1 MVRDLLYVI
10 CFIGWGVIV
19 GDKIKVLIVDDAT
32 FMVKAI
38 REILESDPDI
48 EVVGSAKNGLECL
61 KMIKELRPDVITL
74 DVDMPVMDGIKTVRH
89 IMIESPVPVVM
100 LSSLSEHGDITF
112 EAIRLGVVDFL
123 PKPSGAISHDI
134 HDVRQQIIDR
144 VKIATA
150 VTMKNIHRVKLS
162 EQDSQ
167 DELDR
172 YGYHALEYIVTI
184 GTTLG
189 GPNTVI
195 NMMSRLPAALP
206 ATMVVIQEIAPKIVP
221 AFAKQFAEQ
230 TSWRVEA
237 AEPGKV
243 LEQGVCYICSN
254 EEPLVVERNSD
265 NEVCL
270 TENGNKEQPLNE
282 LFASASNVFGTNTIG
297 VLLTGIGNDGTVGFS
312 KIRENSGI
320 TIAQSTNTCV
330 YPNLTQCAIET
341 GKVDYVVDGNAIA
354 SQIESVVHA
363 EH

>member
-1 MVRDLLYVI
+1 M
-10 CFIGWGVIV
+10 
-19 GDKIKVLIVDDAT
+19 GDKIKVLIVDDAA

-38 REILESDPDI
+38 REILESDDEI
-48 EVVGSAKNGLECL
+48 EVVGTAKNGLECL
-61 KMIKELRPDVITL
+61 KMIKQLRPDVITL
-74 DVDMPVMDGIKTVRH
+74 DVDMPIMDGIKTVRH

-144 VKIATA
+144 VKIATS
-150 VTMKNIHRVKLS
+150 VTMKNIRRVKLNGNAK
-162 EQDSQ
+162 DNQ
-167 DELDR
+167 DEFSQR

-195 NMMSRLPAALP
+195 SMMSNLSSALP
-206 ATMVVIQEIAPKIVP
+206 ATMVVIQEISPKIVP
-221 AFAKQFAEQ
+221 EFAKQFSDQ

-254 EEPLVVERNSD
+254 ETPMVVERNAE

-270 TENGNKEQPLNE
+270 VERNVAEQPLNA
-282 LFASASNVFGTNTIG
+282 LFSSASDVFGTNTIG
-297 VLLTGIGNDGTVGFS
+297 VLLTGIGNDGTDGFS
-312 KIRENSGI
+312 VIRDNSGI
-320 TIAQSTNTCV
+320 TIAQSTDTCV
-330 YPNLTQCAIET
+330 YPNLTQCAIEN
-341 GKVDYVVDGNAIA
+341 GNVDYIVDGNLLAGK
-354 SQIESVVHA
+354 IEAVVHA
-363 EH
+363 EQ

>member
-1 MVRDLLYVI
+1 M
-10 CFIGWGVIV
+10 

-38 REILESDPDI
+38 REILESDPEI
-48 EVVGSAKNGLECL
+48 EVVGTAKNGLECL
-61 KMIKELRPDVITL
+61 KMINELRPDVITL

-144 VKIATA
+144 VKIATS
-150 VTMKNIHRVKLS
+150 VTMKNIHRVKLNTQS
-162 EQDSQ
+162 SS
-167 DELDR
+167 DELNDR

-195 NMMSRLPAALP
+195 DMMSRLPSALP
-206 ATMVVIQEIAPKIVP
+206 ATMVVIQEISPKIVP
-221 AFAKQFAEQ
+221 EFAKRFADR

-254 EEPLVVERNSD
+254 EKPLVVERNAN
-265 NEVCL
+265 NEACL
-270 TENGNKEQPLNE
+270 AESGNKEQPLND
-282 LFASASNVFGTNTIG
+282 LFSSASKVFGTNTIG
-297 VLLTGIGNDGTVGFS
+297 VLLTGIGDDGTVGFS
-312 KIRENSGI
+312 TIRENSGV
-320 TIAQSTNTCV
+320 TIAQSTKTCV

-341 GKVDYVVDGNAIA
+341 GKVDYVVDGNVIA

>member
-1 MVRDLLYVI
+1 M
-10 CFIGWGVIV
+10 

-38 REILESDPDI
+38 REILESDAEI
-48 EVVGSAKNGLECL
+48 EVVGTAKNGVECL
-61 KMIKELRPDVITL
+61 KMIKELRPDVVTL

-144 VKIATA
+144 VKIATS
-150 VTMKNIHRVKLS
+150 VTMKNVHRVKLNGHAAKDALC
-162 EQDSQ
+162 E
-167 DELDR
+167 R
-172 YGYHALEYIVTI
+172 YGYQEMDYIVTI

-195 NMMSRLPAALP
+195 DLMSKLPSALP
-206 ATMVVIQEIAPKIVP
+206 VTMVVIQEIAPKILP
-221 AFAKQFAEQ
+221 SFAKQFAEQ

-237 AEPGKV
+237 GEPGKM

-254 EEPLVVERNSD
+254 EQPLIVERDAN
-265 NEVCL
+265 NKICL
-270 TENGNKEQPLNE
+270 TEHAGQEQPLNA
-282 LFASASNVFGTNTIG
+282 LFSSASSIFGNNTIG
-297 VLLTGIGNDGTVGFS
+297 VLLTGIGDDGTEGFS
-312 KIRENSGI
+312 KIRDNSGI
-320 TIAQSTNTCV
+320 TIAQSTDTCV
-330 YPNLTQCAIET
+330 YPNLTQCAIEN
-341 GKVDYVVDGNAIA
+341 GNVDYVVDGSSLAGRIK
-354 SQIESVVHA
+354 SVVHA
-363 EH
+363 EQ

>member
-1 MVRDLLYVI
+1 
-10 CFIGWGVIV
+10 V

-38 REILESDPDI
+38 REILESDPEV

-61 KMIKELRPDVITL
+61 KMINELKPDVITL

-123 PKPSGAISHDI
+123 PKPSGAISYDI
-134 HDVRQQIIDR
+134 NDVRQQIIDR

-150 VTMKNIHRVKLS
+150 VTMKNIHRVKLKT
-162 EQDSQ
+162 QNTH
-167 DELDR
+167 DEFSDR
-172 YGYHALEYIVTI
+172 YGYQALDYIITI

-195 NMMSRLPAALP
+195 NMMSRLPSALP

-254 EEPLVVERNSD
+254 EKPLVVERNSD
-265 NEVCL
+265 NEACL
-270 TENGNKEQPLNE
+270 AENGNKEKKQPLNE
-282 LFASASNVFGTNTIG
+282 LFTSASNIFGANTIG
-297 VLLTGIGNDGTVGFS
+297 ILLTGIGDDGTAGFS

-330 YPNLTQCAIET
+330 YPNLTQCAIDK

-354 SQIESVVHA
+354 RQIELVVHA
-363 EH
+363 EQ

>member
-1 MVRDLLYVI
+1 
-10 CFIGWGVIV
+10 V

-48 EVVGSAKNGLECL
+48 EVVGTAKNGLECL

-74 DVDMPVMDGIKTVRH
+74 DVDMPVMDGIKAVRH

-134 HDVRQQIIDR
+134 HDVQQQIIDR
-144 VKIATA
+144 VKIATS
-150 VTMKNIHRVKLS
+150 VNMKNIRRVKLNAKDHS
-162 EQDSQ
+162 E
-167 DELDR
+167 EFNER
-172 YGYHALEYIVTI
+172 YGYQALEYIVTI

-195 NMMSRLPAALP
+195 NMMSRLSSALP
-206 ATMVVIQEIAPKIVP
+206 ATMLVIQEISPKIVP
-221 AFAKQFAEQ
+221 EFAKQFADQ

-237 AEPGKV
+237 AEAGKL

-254 EEPLVVERNSD
+254 DEPMMVERNAK
-265 NEVCL
+265 NEICMVAQS
-270 TENGNKEQPLNE
+270 GNEQPLNT
-282 LFASASNVFGTNTIG
+282 LFTSASNVFGNNTIG
-297 VLLTGIGNDGTVGFS
+297 VLLTGVGDDGTDGFS
-312 KIRENSGI
+312 TIRDNAGV
-320 TIAQSTNTCV
+320 TIAQSTDTCV
-330 YPNLTQCAIET
+330 YPNLTQCAIDK
-341 GKVDYVVDGNAIA
+341 GNVDFVVDGNFLAGK
-354 SQIESVVHA
+354 IESVVHA
-363 EH
+363 EQ

>member
-1 MVRDLLYVI
+1 MSDQ
-10 CFIGWGVIV
+10 
-19 GDKIKVLIVDDAT
+19 IKVLIVDDAT

-38 REILESDPDI
+38 REILESDPQI
-48 EVVGSAKNGLECL
+48 EVVGTAKNGLECL
-61 KMIKELRPDVITL
+61 KMINELRPDVITL

-89 IMIESPVPVVM
+89 IMIESPVPIVM

-144 VKIATA
+144 VKIAAT
-150 VTMKNIHRVKLS
+150 VTMKNIHRVKLKT
-162 EQDSQ
+162 QNAR

-172 YGYHALEYIVTI
+172 YGYHTLDYIVTI

-195 NMMSRLPAALP
+195 NMMSRLPSVLP

-230 TSWRVEA
+230 TPWRVEA
-237 AEPGKV
+237 AEPGTI

-254 EEPLVVERNSD
+254 EKPLVVERNAN

-270 TENGNKEQPLNE
+270 TDNGNREQPLNE
-282 LFASASNVFGTNTIG
+282 LFSSASKVFGTNTIG
-297 VLLTGIGNDGTVGFS
+297 VLLTGIGDDGTVGFS

-341 GKVDYVVDGNAIA
+341 GNVDYIVDGNAIA
-354 SQIESVVHA
+354 SQIKSVVHA

>member
-1 MVRDLLYVI
+1 MA
-10 CFIGWGVIV
+10 
-19 GDKIKVLIVDDAT
+19 DKIKVLIVDDAS

-38 REILESDPDI
+38 REILESDPQI
-48 EVVGSAKNGLECL
+48 EVVGTAKNGLECL
-61 KMIKELRPDVITL
+61 KKIKELRPDVVTL

-150 VTMKNIHRVKLS
+150 ITMDNIHRVKLNTPGGQS
-162 EQDSQ
+162 ELY
-167 DELDR
+167 ER
-172 YGYHALEYIVTI
+172 YGYQALEYIVTI

-195 NMMSRLPAALP
+195 NLMSKLPTSLP
-206 ATMVVIQEIAPKIVP
+206 ATMVVIQEIAPKILP
-221 AFAKQFAEQ
+221 SFAKQFAEQ

-243 LEQGVCYICSN
+243 LEQGVCYMCSN
-254 EEPLVVERNSD
+254 EEPLTVVRNSD

-270 TENGNKEQPLNE
+270 AEGNNKQQPINE
-282 LFASASNVFGTNTIG
+282 LFSSASSVFGANTIG
-297 VLLTGIGNDGTVGFS
+297 VLLTGIGDDGTDGFS
-312 KIRENSGI
+312 TIRENSGI
-320 TIAQSTNTCV
+320 TIAQSTDTCV

-341 GKVDYVVDGNAIA
+341 GKVDFVVDGNAIA
-354 SQIESVVHA
+354 NQVESVVYA

>member
-1 MVRDLLYVI
+1 
-10 CFIGWGVIV
+10 V
-19 GDKIKVLIVDDAT
+19 GEKIKVLIVDDAT

-38 REILESDPDI
+38 REILESDPEI
-48 EVVGSAKNGLECL
+48 EVVGTAKNGLECL
-61 KMIKELRPDVITL
+61 KMINELKPDVITL

-144 VKIATA
+144 VKIAAA
-150 VTMKNIHRVKLS
+150 VTMKNIHRVKLKT
-162 EQDSQ
+162 QDGS
-167 DELDR
+167 DELNDR
-172 YGYHALEYIVTI
+172 YRYQTLDYIVTI

-195 NMMSRLPAALP
+195 NMMSRLPSALP

-230 TSWRVEA
+230 TPWRVEA

-254 EEPLVVERNSD
+254 EKPLVVERNSN

-270 TENGNKEQPLNE
+270 SENGNKEQPLNE
-282 LFASASNVFGTNTIG
+282 LFSSASNVFGTNTIG
-297 VLLTGIGNDGTVGFS
+297 VLLTGIGDDGTAGFS

-320 TIAQSTNTCV
+320 TIAQSTSTCV
-330 YPNLTQCAIET
+330 YPNLTQCAIEN

>member
-1 MVRDLLYVI
+1 M
-10 CFIGWGVIV
+10 

-48 EVVGSAKNGLECL
+48 EVVGAAKNGVECL
-61 KMIKELRPDVITL
+61 KKIKELRPDVVTL
-74 DVDMPVMDGIKTVRH
+74 DVDMPILDGIKTVRH

-134 HDVRQQIIDR
+134 HDVRQHIIDR
-144 VKIATA
+144 VKIATS
-150 VTMKNIHRVKLS
+150 VTMKNVHRVKLNGH
-162 EQDSQ
+162 DSQ
-167 DELDR
+167 NGIHER
-172 YGYHALEYIVTI
+172 YGYQALDYIVAI

-195 NMMSRLPAALP
+195 NLMTKLSPTLPVA
-206 ATMVVIQEIAPKIVP
+206 VVVVQEIAPRILP
-221 AFAKQFAEQ
+221 AFAKQFSEQ

-237 AEPGKV
+237 AEPGKI

-254 EEPLVVERNSD
+254 EEPVKVERNSD
-265 NEVCL
+265 NEICL
-270 TENGNKEQPLNE
+270 VSHSEKQHPLNA
-282 LFASASNVFGTNTIG
+282 LFNTAADIFGGNTIG
-297 VLLTGIGNDGTVGFS
+297 VLLTGIGDDGTDGFS
-312 KIRENSGI
+312 AIRSNSGV

-330 YPNLTQCAIET
+330 YPNLTQCAIEK
-341 GKVDYVVDGNAIA
+341 GNVDFVVDGNAIA
-354 SQIESVVHA
+354 WKIESVLQA
-363 EH
+363 G

>member
-1 MVRDLLYVI
+1 MA
-10 CFIGWGVIV
+10 G
-19 GDKIKVLIVDDAT
+19 KIKVLIVDDAT
-32 FMVKAI
+32 FMQKAI
-38 REILESDPDI
+38 REILESDPEI
-48 EVVGSAKNGLECL
+48 EVVGTAKNGLECL
-61 KMIKELRPDVITL
+61 KLIKELRPDVVTL

-112 EAIRLGVVDFL
+112 EAMRLGVVDFL

-144 VKIATA
+144 VKIATS
-150 VTMKNIHRVKLS
+150 VTMENIRRVKLKLP
-162 EQDSQ
+162 DAQ
-167 DELDR
+167 DELYDR
-172 YGYHALEYIVTI
+172 YGYQSLDYIVTI

-195 NMMSRLPAALP
+195 NMMSRLPSALP

-221 AFAKQFAEQ
+221 SFAKQFAEQ

-237 AEPGKV
+237 AEQGKV

-254 EEPLVVERNSD
+254 EEPLVVERNSK

-270 TENGNKEQPLNE
+270 TESGKKEQPLNE
-282 LFASASNVFGTNTIG
+282 LFSSASKVFGTNTIG

-320 TIAQSTNTCV
+320 TIAQSTDTCV
-330 YPNLTQCAIET
+330 FPNLTQCAIET

>member
-1 MVRDLLYVI
+1 MKK
-10 CFIGWGVIV
+10 WGIIV
-19 GDKIKVLIVDDAT
+19 ADKIKVLIVDDAT

-38 REILESDPDI
+38 REILESDPEI

-61 KMIKELRPDVITL
+61 KMIKTLRPDVVTL

-89 IMIESPVPVVM
+89 IMIESPVPIVM

-123 PKPSGAISHDI
+123 PKPSGAISHNI

-150 VTMKNIHRVKLS
+150 VTMRNVRRVKLGVQNN
-162 EQDSQ
+162 QDK
-167 DELDR
+167 LYDR
-172 YGYHALEYIVTI
+172 YGYQALDYIVTI

-195 NMMSRLPAALP
+195 NMMSRLPPVLP
-206 ATMVVIQEIAPKIVP
+206 ATMVVIQEIDPKIVP

-230 TSWRVEA
+230 TAWRVEA
-237 AEPGKV
+237 AEPDKV

-254 EEPLVVERNSD
+254 ETPLVVERNAD

-270 TENGNKEQPLNE
+270 TENGDKKQPLNE
-282 LFASASNVFGTNTIG
+282 LFSSASNVFGTNTIG
-297 VLLTGIGNDGTVGFS
+297 VLLTGIGDDGTAGFS
-312 KIRENSGI
+312 KIRQNSGI

-341 GKVDYVVDGNAIA
+341 GEVDYVVDGNAIA
-354 SQIESVVHA
+354 SQIETVVHA
-363 EH
+363 ER

>member
-1 MVRDLLYVI
+1 M
-10 CFIGWGVIV
+10 

-38 REILESDPDI
+38 REILESDAEI
-48 EVVGSAKNGLECL
+48 EVVGTAKNGLECL
-61 KMIKELRPDVITL
+61 KMIKELRPDVVTL

-144 VKIATA
+144 VKIATS
-150 VTMKNIHRVKLS
+150 VTMKNVRRVKLNGHGAH
-162 EQDSQ
+162 

-172 YGYHALEYIVTI
+172 YGYQEMDYIVTI

-195 NMMSRLPAALP
+195 DLMSKLPVTLP
-206 ATMVVIQEIAPKIVP
+206 VTMVVIQEIAPKILP
-221 AFAKQFAEQ
+221 SFAKQFAEQ

-237 AEPGKV
+237 GEPGKM

-254 EEPLVVERNSD
+254 EQPLKVERNSE
-265 NEVCL
+265 NKICL
-270 TENGNKEQPLNE
+270 IENDGQEQPLNA
-282 LFASASNVFGTNTIG
+282 LFSSASNIFGSNTIG
-297 VLLTGIGNDGTVGFS
+297 VLLTGIGDDGTDGFS
-312 KIRENSGI
+312 TIHDNAGI
-320 TIAQSTNTCV
+320 TIAQSTDTCV
-330 YPNLTQCAIET
+330 YPNLTQCAIEN
-341 GKVDYVVDGNAIA
+341 GNVDYIVDGTSLAGKI
-354 SQIESVVHA
+354 QSVVHA
-363 EH
+363 EQ